1 MNEIFFE
8 QKANKEGTDFE
19 KKHAPIVEL
28 LGAAKK
34 GEWVKVKVR
43 MSDEVPHPNELGH
56 YISSITLLFNSVA
69 LTHAEFQPEGA
80 AAVVVFK
87 VKFDTPGTLKAIAR
101 CNLHGDW
108 AGTLDVKL

>member
-1 MNEIFFE
+1 MNQMFFE
-8 QKANKEGTDFE
+8 QKTMKEGTDFE
-19 KKHAPIVEL
+19 KKHTPIIEFI
-28 LGAAKK
+28 GTPKK
-34 GEWVKVKVR
+34 GEWGEIKVR

-56 YISSITLLFNSVA
+56 WIRSITLLFNSVA

-80 AAVVVFK
+80 APEALFK
-87 VKFDTPGTLKAIAR
+87 VKFDAPGMLKAIAC